1 MLCFDINRSTGGLMD
16 NADARS
22 CRANVTGFF
31 EIPLP
36 PTNNFFMV
44 VN

>member
-1 MLCFDINRSTGGLMD
+1 MD

-44 VN
+44 VNKNRFDVLKSLTT